1 MSQYSEFFLVG
12 SPKYATIASALRL
25 RSYGSWLTEELWLRD
40 AQNKKRAEFS
50 MKAIRLARRIAARQG
65 ISEDEA
71 FDLLQTDGP
80 ERQEVLGD
88 FTEEAASLFALLP
101 SPQEQFE
108 ELVTKFFQNR
118 GEVKK
123 GTDWTTT
130 ADWSREDTGK
140 LTKAM
145 LDAVE
150 AFMATEEGVAAT
162 NGEEDDAP
170 KEQG

>member
-12 SPKYATIASALRL
+12 SPKYASIAGALRL

-50 MKAIRLARRIAARQG
+50 MKAIRLARRIAAKQG
-65 ISEDEA
+65 ISEDDA

-80 ERQEVLGD
+80 ERQEALGD
-88 FTEEAASLFALLP
+88 FTEEAAALFALLP

-123 GTDWTTT
+123 GTEWASTP
-130 ADWSREDTGK
+130 DWSREDTGK
-140 LTKAM
+140 LTKVM

-150 AFMATEEGVAAT
+150 AFMAKEEGSSDVEAD
-162 NGEEDDAP
+162 EDEAP

>member
-1 MSQYSEFFLVG
+1 MSQYSEFFLIG
-12 SPKYATIASALRL
+12 SPKYAAIAGALRL

-50 MKAIRLARRIAARQG
+50 MRAIRLARRIAAKKG
-65 ISEDEA
+65 ISEDDA
-71 FDLLQTDGP
+71 FDLLQSDGP

-88 FTEEAASLFALLP
+88 FADEAAALFALLP
-101 SPQEQFE
+101 SSQEQFE

-123 GTDWTTT
+123 GTEWTSTP
-130 ADWSREDTGK
+130 DWSREDTGK
-140 LTKAM
+140 LTKTM

-150 AFMATEEGVAAT
+150 AFMAQEEGSSNT
-162 NGEEDDAP
+162 ETEEDDAP

>member
-12 SPKYATIASALRL
+12 SPKYANIAGALRL
-25 RSYGSWLTEELWLRD
+25 RSYGSWLTEELWLKE

-50 MKAIRLARRIAARQG
+50 MKAIRLARRIAAKQG
-65 ISEDEA
+65 ISEDDA

-80 ERQEVLGD
+80 ERQEALGD
-88 FTEEAASLFALLP
+88 FTEEAAALFTLLP
-101 SPQEQFE
+101 SAQDQFE

-123 GTDWTTT
+123 GTEWTATP
-130 ADWSREDTGK
+130 DWSTADTGK

-150 AFMATEEGVAAT
+150 AFMAKEEGTVAT
-162 NGEEDDAP
+162 DGEDEESP

>member
-12 SPKYATIASALRL
+12 SPKYASIAGALRL

-50 MKAIRLARRIAARQG
+50 MKAIRLARRIAAKQG
-65 ISEDEA
+65 ISEDDA
-71 FDLLQTDGP
+71 FDLLQADGP

-88 FTEEAASLFALLP
+88 FTEEAAALFALLP

-123 GTDWTTT
+123 GTEWTTT
-130 ADWSREDTGK
+130 TDWSREDTGK
-140 LTKAM
+140 LTKTM

-150 AFMATEEGVAAT
+150 AFMAKEEGASEA
-162 NGEEDDAP
+162 EADEDEAP
-170 KEQG
+170 KEQD